1 MRAVALSTAV
11 LVLAAALTCPTADAA
26 PPTPSDGP
34 MVIAHRGGTGDFP
47 ENTILAVTNAVQEG
61 VDGLWLTVQASS
73 DNVPVL
79 YRPTD
84 LSSLTDSTGAVNTK
98 TAAELGQLNAG
109 WNFGEGDGYPF
120 RERATP
126 IPALEQVIA
135 AVPSTMS
142 LFLDLK
148 QKPAAP
154 VVAAVAEVLRRTGAL
169 DRATIYSTDA
179 DITDLAMRQPD
190 LQVAESR
197 DVTRERL
204 LTVALVH
211 RCDPSPSPGTWAG
224 FELHRNLTVTEQ
236 FTLGTGVTEVAA
248 ELWDPESVAC
258 FTSQPGSRVIGF
270 AVNTE
275 DDYRFADKIG
285 VDAVLVDS
293 PRTARQWREG

>member
-1 MRAVALSTAV
+1 MRAVTLSTAV
-11 LVLAAALTCPTADAA
+11 LVLAAAFTSPTANAA
-26 PPTPSDGP
+26 PPTRPGGP
-34 MVIAHRGGTGDFP
+34 MVIAHRGGAADFP
-47 ENTILAVTNAVQEG
+47 ENTILAITNAVAEG

-73 DNVPVL
+73 DHVPVL
-79 YRPTD
+79 YRPSD
-84 LSSLTDSTGAVNTK
+84 LSNLTNGTGPVNTK
-98 TAAELGQLNAG
+98 TAAELAQLNAG
-109 WNFGEGDGYPF
+109 WTFGEGDGYPY

-135 AVPSTMS
+135 AVPSTMP

-154 VVAAVAEVLRRTGAL
+154 VVAAVAEVLRRTGAV

-179 DITDLAMRQPD
+179 EITDLALLQPD

-204 LTVALVH
+204 LTVALAH

-224 FELHRNLTVTEQ
+224 FELHRNLTITEQ

-293 PRTARQWREG
+293 PRSARQWREG

>member
-11 LVLAAALTCPTADAA
+11 LVLAAALSSPTADAA
-26 PPTPSDGP
+26 PRTRLDGP

-47 ENTILAVTNAVQEG
+47 ENTMLAITNALAEG

-79 YRPTD
+79 FRPSD
-84 LSSLTDSTGAVNTK
+84 LSSLTNGTGPVNTQ
-98 TAAELGQLNAG
+98 TAAALGQLNAG
-109 WNFGEGDGYPF
+109 WNFGEGDGYPY
-120 RERATP
+120 RQRATP

-135 AVPSTMS
+135 AVPAGMP

-154 VVAAVAEVLRRTGAL
+154 VVAAVAEVLRKTGAV

-179 DITDLAMRQPD
+179 DITDLALRQPD
-190 LQVAESR
+190 LHVAESR
-197 DVTRERL
+197 DITRERL
-204 LTVALVH
+204 LNVALVH
-211 RCDPSPSPGTWAG
+211 RCDPSPNPGTWAG

-236 FTLGTGVTEVAA
+236 FTLGTGVTEVTA

-275 DDYRFADKIG
+275 DDYRFAEKIG

-293 PRTARQWREG
+293 PRAARQWREG

>member
-11 LVLAAALTCPTADAA
+11 LVLAAALTSPTADAA
-26 PPTPSDGP
+26 PRTGSDGP
-34 MVIAHRGGTGDFP
+34 MVIAHRGGAGDFP
-47 ENTILAVTNAVQEG
+47 ENTLVAITNAVRAG

-73 DNVPVL
+73 DGVPVL
-79 YRPTD
+79 YRPSD
-84 LSSLTDSTGAVNTK
+84 LSTLTNGSGAVNIK

-109 WNFGEGDGYPF
+109 WTFGEDDGYPYQ
-120 RERATP
+120 ERATP

-135 AVPSTMS
+135 AIPTSMP

-154 VVAAVAEVLRRTGAL
+154 VVAAVAEVLRKTGAV

-179 DITDLAMRQPD
+179 DITDLALRQQD

-197 DVTRERL
+197 DVTRQRL
-204 LTVALVH
+204 LTISLAH
-211 RCDPSPSPGTWAG
+211 RCDPPPTPGAWAG
-224 FELHRNLTVTEQ
+224 FELHRDLTVTEE
-236 FTLGTGVTEVAA
+236 FTLGTGLTEITAQ
-248 ELWDPESVAC
+248 LWDPESVEC

-275 DDYRFADKIG
+275 DDYKLADKIG
-285 VDAVLVDS
+285 LDAVLVDS
-293 PRTARQWREG
+293 PRAALRWREG